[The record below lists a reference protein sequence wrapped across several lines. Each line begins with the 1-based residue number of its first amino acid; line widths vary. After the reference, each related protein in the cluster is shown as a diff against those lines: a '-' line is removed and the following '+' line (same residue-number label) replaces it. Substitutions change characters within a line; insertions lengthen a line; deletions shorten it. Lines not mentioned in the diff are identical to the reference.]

1 MKRYDIL
8 VCGDLWA
15 LDLVVG
21 EFFARKGLRVCVVRR
36 IRFGRPAEEV
46 EVPEGFMKALLPQH
60 IVHISRVS
68 ELVRIAR
75 NARLVLTFTGSYGF
89 ALKWRWPLRRLLG
102 LPPVINSPT
111 GSDFSE
117 LLMARSVTGAFYR
130 YFVKTCDL
138 NVGFV
143 YPRILQNMA
152 KLRLKNVVFLRHP
165 FLLPELDAP
174 RSPFQPGA
182 RLRFFHA
189 SHFDFKINDFR
200 DQRNSSKGNDRFLRA
215 FMRALDQGLDAEC
228 HLVDRGPDR
237 VVARNMTATSRH
249 AERFVWMQ
257 PLTRDELFLEM
268 ARADVVVDQFDVG
281 GLGGIAIEAMA
292 IGKPVLIFLHP
303 SSLNI
308 VYAEPPPVIN
318 AHTEDEIF
326 EQICSHTRPELQ
338 RIGQEARRWVGQ
350 NHSWQTCLDQ
360 YLFYYSVLTGHNV
373 VDYAGGTTANSTLEK
388 YGGSAD

>member
-8 VCGDLWA
+8 VCGDLCA
-15 LDLVVG
+15 LDLIVG

-36 IRFGRPAEEV
+36 IRTGTPAEDIG
-46 EVPEGFMKALLPQH
+46 VPQGFIKALSPQH
-60 IVHISRVS
+60 IVHISRVA

-75 NARLVLTFTGSYGF
+75 SARLVLTFTGSFGF

-117 LLMARSVTGAFYR
+117 LLMAKSATGAFYR
-130 YFVKTCDL
+130 YFVRTCDL
-138 NVGFV
+138 NVGLV

-152 KLRLKNVVFLRHP
+152 ELRLKNVVFFRHP
-165 FLLPELDAP
+165 YLLPEFDAP
-174 RSPFQPGA
+174 RPPSDSGG

-189 SHFDFKINDFR
+189 SHFDFKINDPG

-228 HLVDRGPDR
+228 HMVDRGPDR
-237 VVARNMTATSRH
+237 VVARNMTETSRH
-249 AERFVWMQ
+249 SERFVWM
-257 PLTRDELFLEM
+257 PHLTRDELFREM
-268 ARADVVVDQFDVG
+268 ARADVIVDQFDVG
-281 GLGGIAIEAMA
+281 GLGSIAVEAMA
-292 IGKPVLIFLHP
+292 IGKAVLTFLRP
-303 SSLNI
+303 SSLSI

-318 AHTEDEIF
+318 AQTEDEIF
-326 EQICSHTRPELQ
+326 EQIRGQTRPELQ
-338 RIGQEARRWVGQ
+338 RIGREARRWVRQ

-360 YLFYYSVLTGHNV
+360 YLFYYSVLTGHRV
-373 VDYAGGTTANSTLEK
+373 VDYAGGAAPNSLSE
-388 YGGSAD
+388 